1 MAKAT
6 AHKSPS
12 NRGAG
17 ATPGASRRTKSRSK
31 RTAGQVDGAP
41 GVVQPSTFPMPTGA
55 FTMAQP
61 VDSGPKRER
70 VSFARIPDVLEV
82 PNLIELQ
89 MASFEW
95 FKTEG
100 LAEAFASISPIKDF
114 TGNLVLEFGEH
125 SLGEPKYSVEECRE
139 RDMTYSAPLRVR
151 VRLITAESGEI
162 KGIPDQEI
170 FMGDFPLMTSK
181 GTFMI
186 NGAERVIVSQLVR
199 SPGVYYNQDTDTNS
213 RPTYNATIIPNRG
226 AWIEFETDNG
236 TKNDETEGTI
246 GVRIDKNRKIY
257 VSTFVRALSR
267 PDLGFEWES
276 DEAILELF
284 DNSPLVR
291 NSIEKDKDVKTRE
304 DALKEIYKKLRPG
317 EPENADN
324 AEKLLESLF
333 FDDKRYDL
341 AGVGR
346 YKLNGKF
353 QYRID
358 NPNPETRGEQPSVFV
373 DEYKD
378 AGLKM
383 PPIEKRSLT
392 REDMIAVIRR
402 LIKVGTGQI
411 GKDDIDHL
419 GNRRIRSV
427 GELLQNQFRVG
438 LLRLERVVR
447 ERMTV
452 QDIET
457 VTPQALINIRPVVAA
472 IKEFFGSS
480 QLSQFMDQTN
490 SLAELTHKRRLSA
503 LGPGGLSRERAGFE
517 VRDVHHSHYGR
528 ICPIETP
535 EGPNIGLIG
544 SLATYGRVN
553 KFGFIETPYRVARDG
568 NVTDEIVYLTAD
580 REDEYIIAQ
589 ANTPLDEA
597 GRITSESVVCRY
609 AEEYIEEP
617 ALRVQLMDVSPK
629 QIVSVAT
636 SLIPFLEH
644 DDANRAL
651 MGANM
656 QRQAVPLL
664 QPQAPIIGTGME
676 YRAAKDSGSL
686 IVAEEPSE
694 VLAVD
699 SKTIV
704 VKNNEGI
711 EKTYDL
717 LKFTRS
723 NAGTCINQRP
733 IVLPGERVT
742 TGQILADGP
751 SSDDGELALGQNVLV
766 GFMPWEGYNYEDAIL
781 ISERMVKDDRFT
793 SIHIEEYECEARDT
807 KLGPEEITRDIPN
820 VGEDS
825 LKDLDE
831 RGIVRIGAEVRPEDI
846 LVGKVTPKGETELT
860 AEERL
865 LRAIFGEKSRE
876 VRDTS
881 LKVPHGEKG
890 KIIDVKVF
898 SRENGDELSPGVNHL
913 VRVYVAQKRKI
924 LQGDKM
930 AGRHGNKGV
939 IAKVL
944 PEEDMPYLEDGT
956 PVDIVLN
963 PLGVPSRMNLGQ
975 IMETHLGW
983 AARML
988 GMYVSTPVFDGA
1000 HAEDITEW
1008 LQDAGLPE
1016 DGKTWLRDGRTGDRF
1031 SRPITVGYIYMLKL
1045 AHLVDDKIHARSTGP
1060 YSMITQQP
1068 LGGKAQ
1074 FGGQRFGE
1082 MEVWA
1087 LEAYGAAYT
1096 LQELLTV
1103 KSDDVVGR
1111 VKTYEAIVKGENVM
1125 EPGVPESFKVLIKE
1139 LQSLALDV
1147 KVLTENREEVEIKI
1161 QDDDVGERAQEIGL
1175 LMGDEDPRMT
1185 QTAAAQREAEAQRA
1199 AAVTGEVEVAEEE
1212 EEEIDD
1218 SKPIVSAPPGG
1229 AMATAEAD
1237 TQVPGAPAIDA
1248 IEELEPQEAPAEEA
1262 DEEEQGYVLEEED
1275 EPSEEAPAFP
1285 AGEEEPEPFREQP
1298 EEEL

>member
-1 MAKAT
+1 M
-6 AHKSPS
+6 
-12 NRGAG
+12 
-17 ATPGASRRTKSRSK
+17 
-31 RTAGQVDGAP
+31 
-41 GVVQPSTFPMPTGA
+41 PSTFPMPTGA
-55 FTMAQP
+55 FTVEQRP
-61 VDSGPKRER
+61 EPGPKRER
-70 VSFARIPDVLEV
+70 YTFAKIPHVLEV

-89 MASFEW
+89 KASFDW

-114 TGNLVLEFGEH
+114 TGNLILEFGEH
-125 SLGEPKYSVEECRE
+125 SLGEPKYSIEECRE

-170 FMGDFPLMTSK
+170 FMGDFPLMTDK

-199 SPGVYYNQDTDTNS
+199 SPGVYYSQDVDTNA
-213 RPTYNATIIPNRG
+213 RPTFNATIIPNRG

-267 PDLGFEWES
+267 PDLGLNWES
-276 DEAILELF
+276 DEAILKLF
-284 DNSPLVR
+284 DDSPLIR
-291 NSIEKDKDVKTRE
+291 NSIEKDKDIKTRE

-317 EPENADN
+317 EPENAEN

-333 FDDKRYDL
+333 FDEKRYDL

-353 QYRID
+353 HYRIENRD
-358 NPNPETRGEQPSVFV
+358 ADDRVERPYVV
-373 DEYKD
+373 IDEYAD
-378 AGLKM
+378 AGLEM
-383 PPIEKRSLT
+383 PEMSAKCLT
-392 REDMIAVIRR
+392 RADMIAVIRR
-402 LIKVGTGQI
+402 LIKVATGI
-411 GKDDIDHL
+411 VPKDDIDHL
-419 GNRRIRSV
+419 GNRRVRSV

-544 SLATYGRVN
+544 SLATYARVN
-553 KFGFIETPYRVARDG
+553 KFGFIETPYRVVRDG
-568 NVTDEIVYLTAD
+568 TVSDEIVYLTAD

-589 ANTPLDEA
+589 ANTPVDPDS
-597 GRITSESVVCRY
+597 GRITSESVVSRY

-617 ALRVQLMDVSPK
+617 AARVQLMDVSPK

-636 SLIPFLEH
+636 ALIPFLEH

-664 QPQAPIIGTGME
+664 QPSAPIVGTGME

-686 IVAEEPSE
+686 VVASHAGT
-694 VLAVD
+694 VTAVD
-699 SKTIV
+699 AKGVTV
-704 VKNNEGI
+704 RDGEGV
-711 EKTYDL
+711 EKTYEL
-717 LKFTRS
+717 LKFVRS

-733 IVLPGERVT
+733 IVAVGDEVVA
-742 TGQILADGP
+742 GQVLVDGP
-751 SSDDGELALGQNVLV
+751 SSDQGELALGQNVLV
-766 GFMPWEGYNYEDAIL
+766 AFMPWEDYNYEDAIL
-781 ISERMVKDDRFT
+781 ISERMVKEDRFT

-820 VGEDS
+820 VGEDA

-831 RGIVRIGAEVRPEDI
+831 RGIIRIGAEVRPEDI

-944 PEEDMPYLEDGT
+944 PEEDMPYLEDGS

-988 GMYVSTPVFDGA
+988 GLNVATPVFDGA
-1000 HAEDITEW
+1000 HAEDIAEW
-1008 LQDAGLPE
+1008 LQDAGLPA
-1016 DGKTWLRDGRTGDRF
+1016 DGKTWLRDGRSGERF
-1031 SRPITVGYIYMLKL
+1031 SRPITVGMIYMLKL

-1147 KVLTENREEVEIKI
+1147 KVLTENREEVDIKTPE
-1161 QDDDVGERAQEIGL
+1161 DEMAESERREYGL
-1175 LMGDEDPRMT
+1175 LMGDEQSALS
-1185 QTAAAQREAEAQRA
+1185 QTVVATREA
-1199 AAVTGEVEVAEEE
+1199 VAETPEPEEE

-1218 SKPIVSAPPGG
+1218 SKPLD
-1229 AMATAEAD
+1229 ATAPIPV
-1237 TQVPGAPAIDA
+1237 TAPTPRAPETET
-1248 IEELEPQEAPAEEA
+1248 EEIFEEEEEPA
-1262 DEEEQGYVLEEED
+1262 DEEIEGPQGYELEEEEE
-1275 EPSEEAPAFP
+1275 EPSYDDDKPGFD
-1285 AGEEEPEPFREQP
+1285 GEEEETTFPDTNNQ
-1298 EEEL
+1298 EEEF

>member
-1 MAKAT
+1 
-6 AHKSPS
+6 
-12 NRGAG
+12 
-17 ATPGASRRTKSRSK
+17 
-31 RTAGQVDGAP
+31 
-41 GVVQPSTFPMPTGA
+41 MPTGA
-55 FTMAQP
+55 FTVEQQP
-61 VDSGPKRER
+61 DSGPKRER
-70 VSFARIPDVLEV
+70 VSFAKIPHVLEV

-199 SPGVYYNQDTDTNS
+199 SPGVYYNQDTDTNG

-276 DEAILELF
+276 DEAIVKLF

-291 NSIEKDKDVKTRE
+291 NSIDKDKDVKTRE

-317 EPENADN
+317 EPENAEN

-378 AGLKM
+378 AGLQM
-383 PPIEKRSLT
+383 PPIGKRSLT

-402 LIKVGTGQI
+402 LIKVGTGQV

-589 ANTPLDEA
+589 ANTPLDEK

-617 ALRVQLMDVSPK
+617 AQRVQLMDVSPK

-636 SLIPFLEH
+636 ALIPFLEH

-664 QPQAPIIGTGME
+664 QPQAPIVGTGME

-686 IVAEEPSE
+686 IVAEEPGE

-699 SKTIV
+699 SKSVV
-704 VKNNEGI
+704 VKNADGI

-742 TGQILADGP
+742 SGQILADGP

-1161 QDDDVGERAQEIGL
+1161 ADDDVGERAQEIGL

-1199 AAVTGEVEVAEEE
+1199 TAVTGEVELPEEQEEEE

-1218 SKPIVSAPPGG
+1218 SKPIVSGPVSG
-1229 AMATAEAD
+1229 AMATADAD
-1237 TQVPGAPAIDA
+1237 TQVAGARAIDTV
-1248 IEELEPQEAPAEEA
+1248 EELEPDAVVPADEPE
-1262 DEEEQGYVLEEED
+1262 EEEQGYVLEEEE
-1275 EPSEEAPAFP
+1275 EPTVEPPAFP
-1285 AGEEEPEPFREQP
+1285 VGEGEEPEPFREQQP
-1298 EEEL
+1298 EEEF